1 MATKSAHQRIYFALK
16 VHQHR
21 LSLGFSFAE
30 LAERTQLSIS
40 YLNEI
45 EKGKKFPKPDKIE
58 QLARVFNT
66 SIELLLSE
74 TLPKNLEPIEELLK
88 SNFLNELPLDI
99 FGFDLMRLVELIAD
113 APTRVGAF
121 IATLVDLSRGYAG
134 NEAHF
139 YFAAL
144 RSYLEINYN
153 FFEDIETAALKL
165 ASEHKI
171 EIQSLHNSAILEK
184 ILKEKFNYKI
194 IEDGLSS
201 YPDLNILRAVTN
213 PRTRTLLLNKNL
225 TTAQRAFQFGKELG
239 FCELQLKERAY
250 TSSLLRVKNFDEVL
264 NHFKA
269 GYFSAALLMPQKE
282 FIADIKAFFLQKLW
296 NNGDSILGLLQKY
309 NATPEMFFQRMTN
322 ILPQFLNLEQVF
334 FLRFLHTHG
343 SNQYEINKELHLS
356 RKHHP
361 QSTASSEHYCRRWLA
376 IKSLENLE
384 QNKSGGY
391 FIIAAQLSAYNNTN
405 DIYLCIT
412 IARRDN
418 ETRSSS
424 VTIGI
429 LIEPDTVSKINFLD
443 DPEISSREVSTTCE
457 RCAISDCL
465 ERQSAPTFII
475 KKEKRRALR
484 EALNQ
489 LMDS

>member
-165 ASEHKI
+165 ASEYKI

-201 YPDLNILRAVTN
+201 YPDLNILRAVIN

-269 GYFSAALLMPQKE
+269 GYFSAYHLGRSFLL
-282 FIADIKAFFLQKLW
+282 
-296 NNGDSILGLLQKY
+296 
-309 NATPEMFFQRMTN
+309 
-322 ILPQFLNLEQVF
+322 
-334 FLRFLHTHG
+334 
-343 SNQYEINKELHLS
+343 
-356 RKHHP
+356 
-361 QSTASSEHYCRRWLA
+361 
-376 IKSLENLE
+376 
-384 QNKSGGY
+384 
-391 FIIAAQLSAYNNTN
+391 
-405 DIYLCIT
+405 
-412 IARRDN
+412 
-418 ETRSSS
+418 
-424 VTIGI
+424 
-429 LIEPDTVSKINFLD
+429 
-443 DPEISSREVSTTCE
+443 
-457 RCAISDCL
+457 
-465 ERQSAPTFII
+465 
-475 KKEKRRALR
+475 
-484 EALNQ
+484 
-489 LMDS
+489 

>member
-21 LSLGFSFAE
+21 LNLGFSFAD
-30 LAERTQLSIS
+30 LSERTQLSVS

-45 EKGKKFPKPDKIE
+45 EKGKKFPKSDKIE

-66 SIELLLSE
+66 SVESLLSE

-153 FFEDIETAALKL
+153 FFEDIELAALKL
-165 ASEHKI
+165 ATEYKV

-184 ILKEKFNYKI
+184 ILQEKFHYKI
-194 IEDGLSS
+194 FEDGLSA
-201 YPDLNILRAVTN
+201 YPDLNTLRAVTN
-213 PRTRTLLLNKNL
+213 LKTRSLLLNKNL
-225 TTAQRAFQFGKELG
+225 TTAQRAFQLGKELG

-269 GYFSAALLMPQKE
+269 GYFSAALLMPQTE
-282 FIADIKAFFLQKLW
+282 FIADIEAFFSQPFW
-296 NNGDSILGLLQKY
+296 DNGDTILYLLKKY

-322 ILPQFLNLEQVF
+322 ILPQFLNIEQVF
-334 FLRFLHTHG
+334 FFRFLHSRG

-361 QSTASSEHYCRRWLA
+361 QSTVSSEHYCRRWLA
-376 IKSLENLE
+376 IKSLEDLE
-384 QNKSGGY
+384 QKKTVGD
-391 FIIAAQLSAYNNTN
+391 FIIAAQRSAYNNTADN
-405 DIYLCIT
+405 YFCIT
-412 IARRDN
+412 VARSDD
-418 ETRSSS
+418 EIRSSS
-424 VTIGI
+424 VTLGI
-429 LIEPDTVSKINFLD
+429 LIEKDTSSKIKFLD
-443 DPEISSREVSTTCE
+443 DATILSREVSTTCE
-457 RCAISDCL
+457 RCAIPNCL
-465 ERQSAPTFII
+465 ERQSAPTFIY

-484 EALNQ
+484 EALNN
-489 LMDS
+489 LMES